1 MKKQRGAPKHSRQ
14 QQAYRYLKGLAGH
27 AVFSTA
33 ELAAATGWK
42 PATARTHIG
51 KHYLGWVATV
61 APDRYRVLPAFKRV
75 SEEQFIGRSTQAR
88 RPFATELPA
97 VYRALCVFDLMVP
110 VRREAELRAALD
122 ELFFEDTVVQRL
134 DELGAQR
141 LGKLVPRTAGEAEDA
156 HRQRCLS
163 LIADYFTG
171 YTLTLATGRT
181 RAAPLLTRANAIEL
195 HRSGLPYL
203 VDETTAI
210 VRFLVPLTTSLDRH
224 PQLTLPTGKT
234 AKDEAR
240 LIRRLFF
247 ELFVEAVLRT
257 VAGNEPIRLLE
268 DSPLGR
274 QLHTWARTA

>member
-1 MKKQRGAPKHSRQ
+1 MTRKRGAPKHSRQ

-61 APDRYRVLPAFKRV
+61 GSDRYRVLPAFKRV
-75 SEEQFIGRSTQAR
+75 SAEQFIGRSTQAR
-88 RPFATELPA
+88 RSFAGEPPV
-97 VYRALCVFDLMVP
+97 VYRALCTFDLMVP

-122 ELFFEDTVVQRL
+122 ELFFEDTVAQRL

-141 LGKLVPRTAGEAEDA
+141 LGKLVARTSGETEDA

-163 LIADYFTG
+163 LISDYFTS
-171 YTLTLATGRT
+171 YTLTLATGRA

-195 HRSGLPYL
+195 HKSGLPYL

-247 ELFVEAVLRT
+247 ELFVEAALRT
-257 VAGNEPIRLLE
+257 VAGDDPIRLLE

-274 QLHTWARTA
+274 QLHAWTRTA

>member
-1 MKKQRGAPKHSRQ
+1 MQLQG
-14 QQAYRYLKGLAGH
+14 
-27 AVFSTA
+27 
-33 ELAAATGWK
+33 
-42 PATARTHIG
+42 
-51 KHYLGWVATV
+51 
-61 APDRYRVLPAFKRV
+61 
-75 SEEQFIGRSTQAR
+75 IGRSTQAR

-122 ELFFEDTVVQRL
+122 EL
-134 DELGAQR
+134 GAQR
-141 LGKLVPRTAGEAEDA
+141 LGKLVPRIAGEAEDA

-195 HRSGLPYL
+195 HKSGLPYL

-257 VAGNEPIRLLE
+257 VAGDEPIRLLE